1 MKRFY
6 LLLIILVL
14 LNIIGCGIKQPEKSA
29 SNKMLVAVSIVP
41 LHSFARAVGG
51 DFVDVELIVPP
62 GASSHTYQPTPDQ
75 MKLVSNAKILVLNG
89 LNLEFWADKMIDA
102 AGNPKLLVV
111 ETAKGIPVI
120 KEIEPEDLDNHPEK
134 EAHNAHVA
142 GNPHVWLNP
151 IYAIKQVEA
160 IRDTFIK
167 ADAKHIEAYN
177 KNAAEYILKLKSLDK
192 QIKQTLAKTTKKDF
206 IAFHPAWVYFTK
218 QYGLNQVGVVEKSP
232 GKEPSISE
240 INEVITSARKYKVRV
255 IFAEKQF
262 NPKAA
267 QVIADES
274 GIKVL
279 ILDPLGT
286 PPNQDY
292 IKNMQNNVKI
302 MAEALK

>member
-1 MKRFY
+1 MKKIY
-6 LLLIILVL
+6 LLLTILVL
-14 LNIIGCGIKQPEKSA
+14 LYISGCGVKHKEIKS

-41 LHSFARAVGG
+41 LQSFARAVGG

-75 MKLVSNAKILVLNG
+75 MKLISNAKILILNG
-89 LNLEFWADKMIDA
+89 LNLEFWADKMVDA

-111 ETAKGIPVI
+111 ETADGIPVL
-120 KEIEPEDLDNHPEK
+120 KDMESEDTNNHQ
-134 EAHNAHVA
+134 EAEASHGHIA

-151 IYAIKQVEA
+151 NYAIKQVEA

-167 ADAKHIEAYN
+167 ADAKHSKEYY
-177 KNAAEYILKLKSLDK
+177 KNASEYIIKLKSLDK
-192 QIKQTLAKTTKKDF
+192 QIKQTLSKTTKKDF

-240 INEVITSARKYKVRV
+240 INEVITSAKKYKVRV

-274 GIKVL
+274 GINVL
-279 ILDPLGT
+279 MLDPLGT

-292 IKNMQNNVKI
+292 IKNMLNNVKI